1 MKPVW
6 NSQAKI
12 VAYLVPENRSYQ
24 GVRSI
29 YKNYEPITFFHCFSM
44 EHYQGLVVEQILK
57 LQCGA
62 FLSKRC
68 LYYYYFLWGETPA
81 WNSIPLR
88 KLLCGVYKTPNGFDD
103 CCCFSLFLP
112 FQKILSEHRLSIPQK
127 NVRKHTRVDK
137 ISGHLE
143 SLPTDTWG
151 IILSLNQVAR
161 ESVPKESLLAF
172 YFLFPTFQ
180 WQMFPTPFFSKCDPW
195 DQVSEGK
202 LLWDK
207 HVE

>member
-1 MKPVW
+1 M
-6 NSQAKI
+6 NHFFS
-12 VAYLVPENRSYQ
+12 L
-24 GVRSI
+24 
-29 YKNYEPITFFHCFSM
+29 FFHVTLPRFGYRTDI
-44 EHYQGLVVEQILK
+44 ETTVWR
-57 LQCGA
+57 

-68 LYYYYFLWGETPA
+68 LYYYCSLWGETPA

-88 KLLCGVYKTPNGFDD
+88 KLLRGVYKTPNGFDD

-112 FQKILSEHRLSIPQK
+112 FQKILSEHRLSIPQN

-137 ISGHLE
+137 IGGHLE
-143 SLPTDTWG
+143 SLPTDTGG

-172 YFLFPTFQ
+172 YFLFPT
-180 WQMFPTPFFSKCDPW
+180 PFFSKCDPW
-195 DQVSEGK
+195 DQNSKGK

-207 HVE
+207 HIE